1 MALLADAIFRAY
13 FEQGRDIGDPQE
25 LALIGREAGLSAA
38 ALEAF
43 ADVAVEGSAVA
54 TEEQRLRALGVENV
68 PNLLLN
74 GRVLVPGPADVD
86 TYVQALD
93 QAMFPNTPPSAGNP
107 RLLN

>member
-1 MALLADAIFRAY
+1 MADRA
-13 FEQGRDIGDPQE
+13 GVAT
-25 LALIGREAGLSAA
+25 LGREAGMSDA
-38 ALEAF
+38 ALASF
-43 ADVAVEGSAVA
+43 ADPNQEGDSVAA
-54 TEEQRLRALGVENV
+54 EEQRLQALGVENV

-93 QAMFPNTPPSAGNP
+93 QAMFPGTPPAAVNP